1 VDTGRHTELIWEL
14 ILDRVIWSTQAAV
27 ALCLATLA
35 WVIGVWHIFGRD
47 DLPLNAR
54 AALLICLAP
63 LLVAGLCGALRRMA
77 ARRWRRSALL
87 GGTILG
93 GFVELASLFPLA
105 LTLYFPMIAL
115 VTIGTADARG
125 TATLLLLAAL
135 FAVAGGL
142 ALAAAMQLVR
152 AAILLDELH
161 APGTARPSDATID
174 GR

>member
-1 VDTGRHTELIWEL
+1 MDTGRHTELIWEL

-35 WVIGVWHIFGRD
+35 WVIGVWNIFGRD

-77 ARRWRRSALL
+77 ARRWRRSVLL

-93 GFVELASLFPLA
+93 GFVGLASLFPLA
-105 LTLYFPMIAL
+105 LTLYVPMIAL
-115 VTIGTADARG
+115 VTIGTTDARG

-142 ALAAAMQLVR
+142 ALAVATQLVR
-152 AAILLDELH
+152 AVILLDELH
-161 APGTARPSDATID
+161 AVGTARPFDSTIG